1 MARGPWGGPVVAA
14 GVAVATVLVAVL
26 VARPAAPTVPPLP
39 LDPPPPDRTA
49 LSLDRC
55 AAALDRAQL
64 GDAYPP
70 RDDWRPVAVLAEPD
84 LPVGLRA
91 TLVDAAVPFACVTG
105 PTTVEVSDPVAPV
118 PVAGA
123 LLLLT
128 APSGVVAAA
137 GAGTVGILGAG
148 DPVPRWLLGRGGA
161 GGTTVVHDDRAE
173 PAPSVAPPAL
183 AVVDRRELPEDR
195 SAEATELLD
204 RCSVGG
210 VDRYWVP
217 AVVLDGSPDT
227 VLVATGAGLVGG
239 CTVTSD
245 GRATGLA
252 VWRVGSGNDGPRPFV
267 WLTAPGGGPPDLAAG
282 PAQARVA
289 RMEVTAADGTTWTAV
304 IGGRAFATRVPPG
317 VDPDPRALTVR
328 ALDAAGAVLFE
339 GPAVQ

>member
-1 MARGPWGGPVVAA
+1 M
-14 GVAVATVLVAVL
+14 AVATVLAVVL
-26 VARPAAPTVPPLP
+26 AARPAAPTVPPLP

-55 AAALDRAQL
+55 AAALDLAQL
-64 GDAYPP
+64 EEDYPP
-70 RDDWRPVAVLAEPD
+70 RGDWRPVAVLAEPD
-84 LPVGLRA
+84 LPTGVRA
-91 TLVDAAVPFACVTG
+91 TLVDATVPFACVTG
-105 PTTVEVSDPVAPV
+105 PTTVEVSDPEAAV

-137 GAGTVGILGAG
+137 GPGTVGVLGAG
-148 DPVPRWLLGRGGA
+148 DPAPQWFLGRGGGEGA
-161 GGTTVVHDDRAE
+161 TVVHDGRAG
-173 PAPSVAPPAL
+173 PAPATAPPAL

-204 RCSVGG
+204 RCSVHG

-217 AVVLDGSPDT
+217 AVVLDGVPDT

-239 CTVTSD
+239 CTVSAD
-245 GRATGLA
+245 GRATPLA
-252 VWRVGSGNDGPRPFV
+252 VWRVGPGSDGPRPFV

-282 PAQARVA
+282 PAQARLA

-304 IGGRAFATRVPPG
+304 VGGRAFATRVPPG
-317 VDPDPRALTVR
+317 VDPDPRGLTVR

-339 GPAVQ
+339 GPAVP